1 MRRKK
6 EIAWNFILPILPA
19 LKNGKKVGMK
29 LLQFDD
35 KRVEKKNMTGGIA
48 G

>member
-1 MRRKK
+1 MRRRK
-6 EIAWNFILPILPA
+6 EIARNFILPILPA

-35 KRVEKKNMTGGIA
+35 KRVEKKKMTDGI

>member
-1 MRRKK
+1 MRRRK

-19 LKNGKKVGMK
+19 LKNGEKVGTQP
-29 LLQFDD
+29 LLLDD
-35 KRVEKKNMTGGIA
+35 KRVEKKKMTDGIA